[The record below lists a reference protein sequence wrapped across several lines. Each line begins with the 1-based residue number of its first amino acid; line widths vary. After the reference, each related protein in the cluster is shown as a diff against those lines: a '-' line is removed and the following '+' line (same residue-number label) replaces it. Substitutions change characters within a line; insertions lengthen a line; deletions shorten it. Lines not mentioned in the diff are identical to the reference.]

1 MKNKLT
7 DRAVKAAKPP
17 KKKLSDGAGLYL
29 VIPQAGSKWWRFD
42 YRFAGKQ
49 MTLSLGVYGPDKPQV
64 NLAEARDR
72 ADALRRQV
80 ADGINPSDS
89 RKTLRATNRKT
100 LRATDKAIREAESSG
115 RPFGEIADEWLLNR
129 TGKSVRTNERDR
141 RSVRYLKEGY
151 RGTAGIGA
159 IAVDKVI
166 LKDLFPL
173 LRTFNAPTRVR
184 VQAAAV
190 KIMAYAK
197 VAGLIAVSPF
207 TDAKFADGFVE
218 HTPTKRP
225 AITDENQFGYLLRKI
240 DAFEGRANNLT
251 WFALK
256 LLALTFVRPGTVQ
269 KARWQ
274 DFDLNRARWVIPFAT
289 LKMAHLRTAI
299 GEAEEDF
306 VVPLSRQA
314 VGLLRDLHQITG
326 HKEHLFP
333 SERGNRTISEST
345 MTLALYAMG
354 YRGTHCAHGFRASA
368 STILNRQRNK
378 DGRRKFD
385 PLLIEFQLDHKD
397 RTVRAV
403 YDRDDCMPERIELM
417 QFWADK
423 IDAMRGDNVVPMM
436 RA

>member
-29 VIPQAGSKWWRFD
+29 VIPQAGNKWWRFD
-42 YRFAGKQ
+42 YRFEGKQ
-49 MTLSLGVYGPDKPQV
+49 LTLSLGVFPQV

-72 ADALRRQV
+72 ADTLRRQV
-80 ADGINPSDS
+80 ADRINPSDS
-89 RKTLRATNRKT
+89 RKAMK
-100 LRATDKAIREAESSG
+100 AADKGEAIREAESSG
-115 RPFGEIADEWLLNR
+115 RPFGDIADDWLSNR

-151 RGTAGIGA
+151 RGAPGLGTL
-159 IAVDKVI
+159 AVDKVS

-173 LRTFNAPTRVR
+173 LQTFNAPTRVR

-197 VAGLIAVSPF
+197 IAGLISGSPF
-207 TDAKFADGFVE
+207 TDAKFADGFAE

-225 AITDENQFGYLLRKI
+225 AITDETQFGYLLRKI
-240 DAFEGRANNLT
+240 DEYEGRANNLT

-274 DFDLNRARWVIPFAT
+274 DIDLNSARWVVPFAT
-289 LKMAHLRTAI
+289 LKTAHLRTAI
-299 GEAEEDF
+299 GEAEDDF

-314 VGLLRDLHQITG
+314 VALLRDLHQITG

-333 SERGNRTISEST
+333 SERGSRTISENT
-345 MTLALYAMG
+345 MNLALYAMG
-354 YRGTHCAHGFRASA
+354 YRGTHCGHGFRSSA

-378 DGRRKFD
+378 DGRRRFD

-403 YDRDDCMPERIELM
+403 YDRDDCMPERVELM

-423 IDAMRGDNVVPMM
+423 IDALRGDNIVPMM